1 MNKPAVDRPILYLLD
16 GYALIYRA
24 FFAMIGRPLTT
35 SSGENTSA
43 PYGIARFL
51 IRLQQEYAPDYLGV
65 VFDAGD
71 SFRTELLEEYKA
83 TREKMPDELRASI
96 PRVEEIL
103 AGFRIPV
110 ISVEGWEADDVIG
123 TLAGQAAEH
132 GLQTVIVSGDKDFYQ
147 LIDDQTW
154 LLNPGRGG
162 PAAVDEKLVTMAN
175 AAERLGVPP
184 ERVTDYL
191 ALIGDSSDNVPG
203 VAGIGPKT
211 APKLIEQFGDLEQIL
226 ASVDQVTPTRARNAL
241 TTHAEEARL
250 SKRLVT
256 IRMDVPVELELE
268 ALERE
273 APDRERLRDVFSELE
288 FHTLVRDFS
297 PQSQE
302 EKQVEQAAEYT
313 LVDQPAMLAPVVE
326 TARKAGRVSISV
338 VGTSANAVR
347 ATPVGIALAVEPGR
361 AWYLPLAHR
370 APDVAHDAEGNPT
383 LALDQTEVTNLP
395 SLDAAEMATVRA
407 LLEDPGVRV
416 VGHNLK
422 YDLNILAGVG
432 VRLAGLDFDTS
443 LASYCLDPSRRG
455 HELEQLVIDRF
466 GHGLPTPEEVSGVR
480 GLAFD
485 ELSPEQA
492 VQIAAP
498 RADYALR
505 LFEIFAEDL
514 DSFAATSLFE
524 EIEMP
529 LIPVLTGMERAGIRI
544 DREHFETSATRLRS
558 EVTQIKEE
566 IDKLAG
572 EDVNLRSVPQLRT
585 LLFDKLELPAKKRTK
600 TGASTDESVLAE
612 LASEGHVIP
621 RLILEH
627 REVDKL
633 LSTYVA
639 KLPALI
645 DPHTGRIHTSFN
657 QTVTATGRL
666 SSSDPNLQNIPIRS
680 EVGRE
685 IRKGFIPADGHLF
698 VAADYSQVELR
709 VLAHLSGDPAFV
721 KAFREDRDIHR
732 ETAARIFGVGSE
744 QVTPGMRARAKT
756 INFATIYGQGP
767 VALAS
772 QLGISRDEARSFID
786 QYFERFHGV
795 RDYLEAMKEQA
806 RETGYV
812 VTLSGRRRYIPEIRS
827 RNPGMRGF
835 GERTAT
841 NSPIQGTAAD
851 LIKVAMIRVHD
862 RLEPTR
868 GRMLLQVHDELL
880 FEVAEGS
887 IDEVE
892 AQVKGEME
900 SAMSLDVP
908 LKVDIAS
915 GRSWFDCKAS

>member
-1 MNKPAVDRPILYLLD
+1 MSKLAVDRPTLYLLD

-51 IRLQQEYAPDYLGV
+51 IRLQEEYSPDYLGV

-71 SFRTELLEEYKA
+71 SFRTEMLPEYKA

-96 PRVEEIL
+96 PRIEEIL
-103 AGFRIPV
+103 AGFQIPV
-110 ISVEGWEADDVIG
+110 IAVEGWEADDVIG
-123 TLAGQAAEH
+123 TLTGQAAEH

-147 LIDDQTW
+147 LIDEQTW

-162 PAAVDEKLVTMAN
+162 PAAVDEKLVTLEN

-191 ALIGDSSDNVPG
+191 ALIGDSSDNIPG
-203 VAGIGPKT
+203 VAGIGQKT

-226 ASVDQVTPTRARNAL
+226 ARVDQVTPTRARNAL
-241 TTHAEEARL
+241 AEHAEKARL

-256 IRMDVPVELELE
+256 IRMDAPVTLELD

-288 FHTLVRDFS
+288 FHTLVRDFTA
-297 PQSQE
+297 PSQE
-302 EKQVEQAAEYT
+302 ETRVEQAAEYT
-313 LVDQPAMLAPVVE
+313 LVDQPAMLAPIIEAV
-326 TARKAGRVSISV
+326 RGAGRMSLSV
-338 VGTSANAVR
+338 AGSSANAVQAR
-347 ATPVGIALAVEPGR
+347 AVGLALAVEPGR
-361 AWYLPLAHR
+361 AWYLPLTHR
-370 APDVAHDAEGNPT
+370 APVVAHDDEGNPT

-395 SLDAAEMATVRA
+395 PLDTPDMAEIRA
-407 LLEDPGVRV
+407 LLEDPAIRV
-416 VGHNLK
+416 VSHQLK
-422 YDLNILAGVG
+422 YDLNTLEGAG

-443 LASYCLDPSRRG
+443 LASYCLDPSRRS
-455 HELEQLVIDRF
+455 HELNQLVIDRF
-466 GHGLPTPEEVSGVR
+466 GHHLATPEEVSGVR

-492 VQIAAP
+492 IQVAAP
-498 RADYALR
+498 HADYALR
-505 LFEIFAEDL
+505 LHEIFVEDL
-514 DSFAATSLFE
+514 ESFAATSLFE

-529 LIPVLTGMERAGIRI
+529 LIPVLATMERAGIRI
-544 DREHFETSATRLRS
+544 DREHFETSAVRLRS
-558 EVTQIKEE
+558 EIAQIKQE

-612 LASEGHVIP
+612 LAAEGHVVP

-645 DPHTGRIHTSFN
+645 DPDSDRIHTSFN

-721 KAFREDRDIHR
+721 KAFREDRDIHV
-732 ETAARIFGVGSE
+732 ETAARIFGVESE

-772 QLGISRDEARSFID
+772 QLGISRTDARNFID

-806 RETGYV
+806 REAGYV

-827 RNPGMRGF
+827 RNPGIRGF

-851 LIKVAMIRVHD
+851 LIKIAMIRLHD
-862 RLEPTR
+862 RLDPTR
-868 GRMLLQVHDELL
+868 GSMLLQVHDELL
-880 FEVAEGS
+880 LEVREDAVDS
-887 IDEVE
+887 VE
-892 AQVKGEME
+892 AQVREEME
-900 SAMSLDVP
+900 SAMALDVP
-908 LKVDIAS
+908 LKVDIAT
-915 GRSWFDCKAS
+915 GRSWYDCKAS